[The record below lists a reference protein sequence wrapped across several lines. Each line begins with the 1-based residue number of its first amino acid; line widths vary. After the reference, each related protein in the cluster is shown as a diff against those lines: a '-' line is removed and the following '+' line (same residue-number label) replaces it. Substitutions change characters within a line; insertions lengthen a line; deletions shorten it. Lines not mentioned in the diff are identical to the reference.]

1 MNPANSTNGS
11 LGLCLRTQVSRTDDK
26 DPIASGEAIESGG
39 DVAESGVDSACG
51 ERTSSVQAIGQA
63 IGGCGVG
70 DEADRTR
77 LIGDIMRLIREP
89 SMPEGTRL
97 AGMTLI
103 GWLARRRTDE
113 SPHALGIEEARESER
128 RIKAARAKTR

>member
-1 MNPANSTNGS
+1 M
-11 LGLCLRTQVSRTDDK
+11 SRTDDK
-26 DPIASGEAIESGG
+26 DPIASGDAIDSG
-39 DVAESGVDSACG
+39 AEDAGSGVDSTRG
-51 ERTSSVQAIGQA
+51 ERTSSVQAIGRA

-103 GWLARRRTDE
+103 GWLARRRADE
-113 SPHALGIEEARESER
+113 SPHALGIDEARESER

>member
-1 MNPANSTNGS
+1 M
-11 LGLCLRTQVSRTDDK
+11 RTQVSRTDDK
-26 DPIASGEAIESGG
+26 DPIVSGEAAIESR
-39 DVAESGVDSACG
+39 AEDAGSGVDSERG

-77 LIGDIMRLIREP
+77 LIGEIMRLIREP

-103 GWLARRRTDE
+103 GWLARRRADE

-128 RIKAARAKTR
+128 RIKATRAKTR